1 MTARHH
7 MLLMLLLLG
16 LGSSFLVRAG
26 EADCGNLRNHFGPY
40 DYRTAT
46 PDLKRTVENHH
57 FTPKVENLVGGQNSY
72 TPGGDMA
79 YTLNVFPNHH
89 RALMALIKLA
99 KKEKTNRP
107 RDMGY
112 TVECRF
118 DRAERFAP
126 NDATVRVLHG
136 IYLLQIGQNQNG
148 ARKLE
153 EAAAMAEDNA
163 NIHYNLGLAYFELKD
178 YDKSLASAH
187 RAYQLG
193 FPLPGLRGKLEKAG
207 KWKDLP
213 ASGGEQGQ
221 DRN

>member
-1 MTARHH
+1 M
-7 MLLMLLLLG
+7 
-16 LGSSFLVRAG
+16 
-26 EADCGNLRNHFGPY
+26 RNHFGPY

-57 FTPKVENLVGGQNSY
+57 FTPKVENLVGGQNTY
-72 TPGGDMA
+72 TAGGDMA

-153 EAAAMAEDNA
+153 EAAALAEDNA

-178 YDKSLASAH
+178 YDKVLGQRASCLSA
-187 RAYQLG
+187 G
-193 FPLPGLRGKLEKAG
+193 FPASWIAQKA
-207 KWKDLP
+207 
-213 ASGGEQGQ
+213 
-221 DRN
+221 